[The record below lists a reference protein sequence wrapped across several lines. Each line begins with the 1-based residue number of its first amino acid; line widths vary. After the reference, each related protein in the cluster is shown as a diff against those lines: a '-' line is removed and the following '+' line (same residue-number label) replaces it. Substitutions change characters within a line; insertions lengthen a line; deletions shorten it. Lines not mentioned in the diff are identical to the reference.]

1 MASFNL
7 LPSLAHLPLLATLF
21 VTVFPFQTS
30 IKVSFMAP
38 FKCSAKINTCNAMLY
53 HVNHGLDM
61 EDIASHYSV
70 NSSQIQPITRGTNQ
84 DYLITVPCSC
94 KTVTNLRGYFFN
106 TTYTVEEDQ
115 TYMNLSTFYYSGQAW
130 SPTDNVTT
138 GENLT
143 IHLPCGCTDIDSQI
157 VVTYTVQ
164 QNDTTAEIANMLSS
178 TLTGIQ
184 NMNEVL
190 ANRPSFIDVGWVLYV
205 PKELNGIP
213 SPKGSGK
220 KLKHSIIIGVLVG
233 VTLLSVITM
242 IILILRRKRAT
253 ESSKKDAQAVSK
265 RSTSKPLSKRSISNR
280 NISLKNYQF
289 HIETIEG
296 IMTINVCAEVTSIDS
311 ERPTTFYL
319 EEIEEAINK
328 ESKIIGKGGYGTVYF
343 GILGEKEVAIKEMRS
358 NKSKEFYAE
367 LKVLCRIHHINIVE
381 LLGYASGEDNLYLV
395 YEYVSKGSLSDHL
408 HDPFLKGHEP
418 LSWTARAQIALD
430 AAKGLEYIH
439 DYTKARHVHRDIKTS
454 NILLDNKLRAKIADF
469 GLVKLL
475 ERTNDDDF
483 IATRLVGTPGYLP
496 PESVKELQV
505 TSKTDVFAFGVV
517 LAELVTGKPALFRES
532 QEIPR
537 MRSLIS
543 VINGVFEAD
552 DPENVLE
559 DVIDKNLRD
568 SYPMEDVF
576 KMIEI
581 AQRCLREE
589 PIERPEMREIVVI
602 LSQIVMSSTEWEA
615 SLGGDSEVFSGIFTG
630 R

>member
-7 LPSLAHLPLLATLF
+7 LPPLTHLPLLATLF
-21 VTVFPFQTS
+21 VTVFSFQTS
-30 IKVSFMAP
+30 IKASYVVH
-38 FKCSAKINTCNAMLY
+38 FKCSAKINTCNALLY
-53 HVNHGLDM
+53 HINQGLDI
-61 EDIASHYSV
+61 EDIASLYSV
-70 NSSQIQPITRGTNQ
+70 NSSQIQPITRGANQ

-94 KTVTNLRGYFFN
+94 KAVTNLRGYFFD
-106 TTYTVEEDQ
+106 TTYTVQQDE
-115 TYMNLSTFYYSGQAW
+115 TYMNISNFYYSGQAW
-130 SPTDNVTT
+130 SPTDNLTT

-143 IHLPCGCTDIDSQI
+143 IHLPCGCTESDSQI
-157 VVTYTVQ
+157 IVTYTVQ
-164 QNDTTAEIANMLSS
+164 QNDTTAEIANLLSA

-184 NMNEVL
+184 NMNGVL

-213 SPKGSGK
+213 SSKGSGK
-220 KLKHSIIIGVLVG
+220 KRKRSIIIGVLAG
-233 VTLLSVITM
+233 VALLSAIT
-242 IILILRRKRAT
+242 ITILIRWRKRAT
-253 ESSKKDAQAVSK
+253 ETSNEDAKAVSK
-265 RSTSKPLSKRSISNR
+265 RSTSKAFSKRSISNR
-280 NISLKNYQF
+280 TLSLKNHQF
-289 HIETIEG
+289 HIETIE
-296 IMTINVCAEVTSIDS
+296 EVTSIDS
-311 ERPTTFYL
+311 ERPVTFYL

-328 ESKIIGKGGYGTVYF
+328 EGKIIGKGGYGTVYF
-343 GILGEKEVAIKEMRS
+343 GILGDKEVAIKEMRS
-358 NKSKEFYAE
+358 SKSKEFYAE

-418 LSWTARAQIALD
+418 LSWTVRAQIALD

-469 GLVKLL
+469 GLVKLV

-496 PESVKELQV
+496 PESVKELQL

-517 LAELVTGKPALFRES
+517 LAELVTGKPALFRDS
-532 QEIPR
+532 QETCR

-543 VINGVFEAD
+543 VINKVFEAN
-552 DPENVLE
+552 DPESALE
-559 DVIDKNLRD
+559 DIIDKNLRD
-568 SYPMEDVF
+568 TYPVEDVF
-576 KMIEI
+576 KMIEV
-581 AQRCLREE
+581 AERCLREE
-589 PIERPEMREIVVI
+589 PTERPEMREIVLI
-602 LSQIVMSSTEWEA
+602 LSQILMSSTEWEA
-615 SLGGDSEVFSGIFTG
+615 SLGGNSEVFSGVFTG